1 LAALKVLSDYG
12 PVFQVKA
19 IGALLSKKEF
29 IQNIND
35 ILSDE
40 HFPNPAHKW
49 VINQILSYWHKYH
62 TVISMEIL
70 SIEVKKL
77 QNEILQTSIR
87 EQLKEAYRHSDAEL
101 AYVEEEFTTFCK
113 NQKLKGALLDSVD
126 LLNSGEY
133 DSIRFLID
141 NALKAGTDKNIGHEY
156 NKDIE
161 TRYREDSRPT
171 IPTPWPDINKI
182 MQGGLGPGDL
192 GIVFGNPGGGK
203 SWLMV
208 AMAAHAVR
216 LGYNVV
222 YYTLELGED
231 YVGKRIDC
239 YLTGVDI
246 EHIGEHRKK
255 IEEMVET
262 LPGNLI
268 IKEYPPKMASVA
280 TIRAHL
286 QKCTDSEVKPDL
298 VIIDYIDYLRGS
310 VSNKF
315 AERKDEIDD
324 VYVACKGLAKEL
336 KIPIISPSQV
346 NRMGAK
352 DDIIEGDKAAGSY
365 DKIMVSDFCMSL
377 SRKKEDK
384 LNGTGRIHIMK
395 NRYGMDGMTFGAKMD
410 TSNGHVELTED
421 IPTYDDFLP
430 TPGNGNARTFNL
442 MDSFDK
448 KELSKKFTQ
457 LSTFSK

>member
-1 LAALKVLSDYG
+1 MKVRIKTRKIKIGDLFFKLGVEPYQNNLYLPEFDIKVKTPYG
-12 PVFQVKA
+12 YKPIMTLFTTERQSSVRSYFSNGTDIQTSGKHQFKTENRDWVMADEITSEDLVITETGTTTLTKQTKD
-19 IGALLSKKEF
+19 KKEEVLYDLSVVDVHCYYS
-29 IQNIND
+29 NG
-35 ILSDE
+35 ILS
-40 HFPNPAHKW
+40 HN
-49 VINQILSYWHKYH
+49 
-62 TVISMEIL
+62 
-70 SIEVKKL
+70 
-77 QNEILQTSIR
+77 
-87 EQLKEAYRHSDAEL
+87 
-101 AYVEEEFTTFCK
+101 
-113 NQKLKGALLDSVD
+113 
-126 LLNSGEY
+126 
-133 DSIRFLID
+133 
-141 NALKAGTDKNIGHEY
+141 
-156 NKDIE
+156 
-161 TRYREDSRPT
+161 
-171 IPTPWPDINKI
+171 
-182 MQGGLGPGDL
+182 
-192 GIVFGNPGGGK
+192 

-231 YVGKRIDC
+231 YVGKRVDC

-246 EHIGEHRKK
+246 EHIADHRTKV
-255 IEEMVET
+255 EGMVES
-262 LPGNLI
+262 LPGKLI
-268 IKEYPPKMASVA
+268 IKEYPPKMASVS

-286 QKCTDSEVKPDL
+286 QKCTDSELKPDL
-298 VIIDYIDYLRGS
+298 VIIDYIDYLRGN
-310 VSNKF
+310 VSSKF

-384 LNGTGRIHIMK
+384 LNGTGRVHIMK

-410 TSNGHVELTED
+410 TSNGHIELTED
-421 IPTYDDFLP
+421 VPTYDDTP
-430 TPGNGNARTFNL
+430 APGNAKSFNL

-448 KELSKKFTQ
+448 KELSKKFSQ
-457 LSTFSK
+457 LSTFSS